1 MGTSLDINTTNFDT
15 EVVQASYDRPVLID
29 FYATWCGPCQML
41 KPMLE
46 KLAQEYNFVLA
57 KVDIDQSPELAN
69 QYHVEGVPD
78 VRVVNQGEVHPG
90 FVGVLPEPKLRQL
103 LANLNLKSELDAGLD
118 AIRVAMAAGEVEE
131 AKVLFA
137 RLIEKYPKN
146 GKLVISA
153 ARFLMGQGKQESAEK
168 LLSNIQ
174 ENEKPFY
181 AQAKALRDLVQLQQ
195 EGQEMPDTDQTDRDR
210 AFFTAVN
217 QALQEDNEAAL
228 EGFLAIVAQS
238 RKYRNDGARKA
249 MLLVFELMGD
259 EHPLTPVYRKKLV
272 QTLY

>member
-1 MGTSLDINTTNFDT
+1 MGTSIDITPTNFST
-15 EVVQASYDRPVLID
+15 EVMQASYEHPVLID
-29 FYATWCGPCQML
+29 FFATWCGPCQML
-41 KPMLE
+41 KPILE
-46 KLAQEYNFVLA
+46 KLAQEYDFVLA

-78 VRVVNQGEVHPG
+78 VRVVSQGEVHPG

-103 LANLNLKSELDAGLD
+103 LATLNLKSELEMGLD
-118 AIRVAMAAGEVEE
+118 TIRVAMAAREVEE
-131 AKVLFA
+131 AKAQFA

-146 GKLVISA
+146 GKLVIAA
-153 ARFLMGQGKQESAEK
+153 ARFLMRQGKLDSAEK

-174 ENEKPFY
+174 ETEKPFY

-195 EGQEMPDTDQTDRDR
+195 EGEEMTDKTDLDR
-210 AFFTAVN
+210 AFFTAVD

-228 EGFLAIVAQS
+228 EGLLAIVAQS

-249 MLLVFELMGD
+249 MLMVFELMGD
-259 EHPLTPVYRKKLV
+259 EHPLTPQYRKKLV

>member
-1 MGTSLDINTTNFDT
+1 MGTSIDITPTNFDT
-15 EVVQASYDRPVLID
+15 DVLQASYERPVLVD

-46 KLAQEYNFVLA
+46 KLAQEYDFVLA

-78 VRVVNQGEVHPG
+78 VRVVSQGEVHPG

-103 LANLNLKSELDAGLD
+103 LDSLNLKSELDSGLE

-131 AKVLFA
+131 TKGLFA
-137 RLIEKYPKN
+137 RLIEKYPKS
-146 GKLVISA
+146 GKLVIAA
-153 ARFLMGQGKQESAEK
+153 ARFLMRQGKIESAEK

-195 EGQEMPDTDQTDRDR
+195 EGQETPDADKTDRDR
-210 AFFTAVN
+210 AFYTAVD

-228 EGFLAIVAQS
+228 EGLLAIVAES

-249 MLLVFELMGD
+249 MLMVFELMGD
-259 EHPLTPVYRKKLV
+259 EHPLTPLYRKKLV